1 MLNEAI
7 NASNTINTSKPIEA
21 PQIARSVFLADGCK
35 VIGDVTIGEQSSV
48 WYNSVI
54 RGDLAKISIGKN
66 TNIQDLVVIH
76 VNKNQPVIID
86 DYVTIGHSAILH
98 GCSIGRGSLVGM
110 GAIILDGAIVNEETS
125 IAAGTLVPGNKSF
138 PPRVMLMGVPA
149 RVVRELTEE
158 EISSMFHT
166 AERYVGK
173 AKDAKENHSIS

>member
-1 MLNEAI
+1 MTLNGGR
-7 NASNTINTSKPIEA
+7 SKVLNDPTKA

-35 VIGDVTIGEQSSV
+35 IIGDVTIDEQSSV

-76 VNKNQPVIID
+76 VNENQPVIIE

-98 GCSIGRGSLVGM
+98 GCKIGKGSLVGM
-110 GAIILDGAIVNEETS
+110 GAIILDGAIITEETS
-125 IAAGTLVPGNKSF
+125 IAAGTLVPGNKSY

-149 RVVRELTEE
+149 QVVRELTETE
-158 EISSMFHT
+158 VLSMRET

-173 AKDAKENHSIS
+173 AKAAKKALLKDAQ